1 MVPALYL
8 ALITFD
14 QESIPTA
21 LLISFSTHREGV
33 PFPAFVEAALM
44 VFSFEIL
51 RESDLRSNKMAG
63 NTLSIV
69 GALILGDAAVSAGI
83 VSPIMIIVIAITMI
97 SSLAFNDINLINGLR
112 KWRIIYM
119 LLASLCGLI
128 GIGIATTLFVTS
140 LVSTNSYTKT
150 FTYPVA
156 PLNVTEVKRNL
167 FSRLSISEDDK
178 RQKILTNNLT
188 KSRRQT

>member
-1 MVPALYL
+1 
-8 ALITFD
+8 
-14 QESIPTA
+14 
-21 LLISFSTHREGV
+21 
-33 PFPAFVEAALM
+33 
-44 VFSFEIL
+44 
-51 RESDLRSNKMAG
+51 
-63 NTLSIV
+63 
-69 GALILGDAAVSAGI
+69 
-83 VSPIMIIVIAITMI
+83 
-97 SSLAFNDINLINGLR
+97 
-112 KWRIIYM
+112 M

-140 LVSTNSYTKT
+140 LVSTNSCTKT